1 LFWGAAAGAQRTD
14 NAYPRLLRW
23 GHASDLRIAPSYNS
37 GSAGYYQALGRL
49 PQVEAMCTGIPL
61 NIAIHGH
68 YQEAA
73 HTQVYASPD
82 GRMGVSVDR
91 VKVLAGRLFDPS
103 DPRAIM
109 ISQKIAEEEHVRP
122 GGTVLL
128 AGAPNDKRGNPDL
141 RHAFPLTFRVSAIVV
156 FNSQVVATVTGES
169 PTALLSP
176 AFLRT
181 AEGRR
186 VSDSGYEG
194 FVRLRP
200 GANLAG
206 FARAASALAARYP
219 ATGGKITAIST
230 ADEVAATE
238 RAIRPHAVALALF
251 AALAGVAALVIIGQL
266 LARQLVLD
274 SEWFGVLRALGM
286 TRRRL
291 AAVSIVRVGAVTLV
305 GGCLAVAVAI
315 AGSPLMPI
323 GPARLAEPA
332 LGIDVNLA
340 ILAVGFVVIVL
351 APLAVVVPAAWTAAA
366 GPQGAPSFTEPTVL
380 LGLARLGTAL
390 SRAGSVSGGIGLR
403 MAFERGQG
411 RTAVPVR
418 SAVAAITVAAS
429 AVTAAGVFGSSLI
442 ALVSTPHRYGQNWS
456 RELDLGFGAV
466 SQRML
471 VGIVAAQP
479 GVTGYAV
486 GDYGQVTI
494 QGRTVAA
501 IGLTPVH
508 GQGYVT
514 LLAGHLPSGP
524 GQIALGA
531 QTLRSL
537 HRQLGQTV
545 QVTASGYGV
554 VSHTTRPMRI
564 VGEAVFASLGRRGGF
579 TGTDLGNGAVVSP
592 SLLSIPFP
600 ETGCTATCYNFVLL
614 RYRPGVSPGA
624 ARTRLMAA
632 VTRLGCPVGACSVT
646 VDRRPPDIQGYAAIR
661 DMPHI
666 LGALLTLL
674 CVAALAHV
682 LVTTIRR
689 RGRDLAILKIIGMRK
704 AQLLA
709 VVFWQAAALTVA
721 ALISGIPLGILAGR
735 WSWALFAGSVVVDPN
750 TQVPVLLV
758 VAETGAAL
766 LLAIIAAAIPGRAAA
781 RVRPAA
787 VLRTD

>member
-508 GQGYVT
+508 WAGLCHAAGRPPALRPRADRPGRPDPPVAAPPAGPDGPGHGERLRRGEPHDAPDAHRGRSGFRLSRTARRVHRHRSGQRCSGVAVAAVHPVPGNW
-514 LLAGHLPSGP
+514 LHGHVLQLRPAPVPSGRQPRVLPEP
-524 GQIALGA
+524 G
-531 QTLRSL
+531 
-537 HRQLGQTV
+537 
-545 QVTASGYGV
+545 
-554 VSHTTRPMRI
+554 
-564 VGEAVFASLGRRGGF
+564 
-579 TGTDLGNGAVVSP
+579 
-592 SLLSIPFP
+592 
-600 ETGCTATCYNFVLL
+600 
-614 RYRPGVSPGA
+614 
-624 ARTRLMAA
+624 
-632 VTRLGCPVGACSVT
+632 
-646 VDRRPPDIQGYAAIR
+646 
-661 DMPHI
+661 
-666 LGALLTLL
+666 
-674 CVAALAHV
+674 
-682 LVTTIRR
+682 
-689 RGRDLAILKIIGMRK
+689 
-704 AQLLA
+704 
-709 VVFWQAAALTVA
+709 
-721 ALISGIPLGILAGR
+721 
-735 WSWALFAGSVVVDPN
+735 
-750 TQVPVLLV
+750 
-758 VAETGAAL
+758 
-766 LLAIIAAAIPGRAAA
+766 
-781 RVRPAA
+781 
-787 VLRTD
+787 